1 MYISHNIFLDNVIII
16 CDRVLKIIISELDTT
31 VEEMPG
37 DNLKEVVLTVD
48 EHLLSTRLMR
58 VNHSGEI
65 SAQALY
71 QGQSLMAKTLEIKQV
86 MEKYALEEKDHLLW
100 CEQRVHYLGGCASI
114 FNPLWYIG
122 SFTIGAIAGST
133 SDEWSLGFVAETERQ
148 VVKHLDEYI
157 HQINSKDLKNLAILE
172 KMKRDELHHCAIALE
187 EGGGALPK
195 LVILVM
201 RLMSQAMTKSS
212 YWI

>member
-86 MEKYALEEKDHLLW
+86 MEKYALRRRIICYGVNNVCITLVVV
-100 CEQRVHYLGGCASI
+100 RVYLIRYG
-114 FNPLWYIG
+114 
-122 SFTIGAIAGST
+122 
-133 SDEWSLGFVAETERQ
+133 
-148 VVKHLDEYI
+148 
-157 HQINSKDLKNLAILE
+157 
-172 KMKRDELHHCAIALE
+172 
-187 EGGGALPK
+187 
-195 LVILVM
+195 ILVHS
-201 RLMSQAMTKSS
+201 R
-212 YWI
+212 